1 VDAAIEGFVYSLR
14 IERHLANNS
23 ILAYQRDLRKFQVWL
38 DQTANV
44 GSPAHIQPSHVSD
57 FFVFL
62 VDSGLGTRSV
72 ARTRSSLRMFSKYLL
87 QEKLIESDPT
97 AHTFAPKFT
106 QPLPTVLSTDQIEA
120 LLDAPIRSEPVGLRD
135 ATMIQL
141 MYSTGMRVSE
151 IIAVQLS
158 TMDLSR
164 GILGVR
170 GKGDKDR
177 LVPTGQRA
185 LNGLLEYLDYGRPH
199 FEPIQPAGIAFPNN
213 RGRAMTRQNFWLRLQ
228 KYAGEVGINGKVSP
242 HVLRHSFATHL
253 IEHGADLRSVQAMLG
268 HATLTTTQIYTHVS
282 QARLKKIHGQ
292 YHPRGN

>member
-1 VDAAIEGFVYSLR
+1 MDAAIEGFVYSLR
-14 IERHLANNS
+14 IERHLSDNS
-23 ILAYQRDLRKFQVWL
+23 VLAYHRDLRKFQIWL
-38 DQTANV
+38 EKQAGTRAPGDIR
-44 GSPAHIQPSHVSD
+44 PEHISE
-57 FFVFL
+57 FFVYL

-72 ARTRSSLRMFSKYLL
+72 ARARSSLRMFSKYLL
-87 QEKLIESDPT
+87 QERLIQNDPT
-97 AHTFAPKFT
+97 AHTFAPKFN
-106 QPLPTVLSTDQIEA
+106 QPLPRILTTEQIES
-120 LLDAPIRSEPVGLRD
+120 LLEAPIRSEPVGLRD

-151 IIAVQLS
+151 IIKIQLN
-158 TMDLSR
+158 TMDLSQ

-177 LVPTGQRA
+177 LVPTGERA
-185 LNGLLEYLDYGRPH
+185 LKSLLDYLERGRPH
-199 FEPIQPAGIAFPNN
+199 FEPIQPAGTAFPNN
-213 RGRAMTRQNFWLRLQ
+213 RGRPMTRQNFWLRLQ
-228 KYAGEVGINGKVSP
+228 KYADKVGIKGKVSP

-282 QARLKKIHGQ
+282 QARLKKLHGT